1 MDGFHSIFELERWS
15 MDPVLTLDD
24 WSVSF
29 DTDLGVIEAVRK
41 VSLTLERGE
50 VLAIVGESGCG
61 KSVLCQSIMK
71 ILPRTARTSGR
82 LIANG
87 EDISHYPEAK
97 MRKLRGPFFA
107 MLFQDPM
114 TTLNPTMPIGE
125 QITEAILKH
134 HKLSRKEAKERAAK
148 MLDLVGID
156 NPLQRLALQPHFFSG
171 GMRQRCVLA
180 IAMALEPKV
189 LLADEPTTALDVTVQ
204 ARMLDIL
211 RDVKKQRQLS
221 IIFISHDL
229 GVVARIAD
237 RVAVMY
243 AGRIVEIG
251 KAEEIFYEPSH
262 PYTWGL
268 LSSMPSVAV
277 ETGVLT
283 GIPGLPPTLLNP
295 PPGDAFAYRNKYA
308 LQIDYE
314 EQPPMFQVSDTHFA
328 ATWLLDPRAPS
339 VEPLIKLKRRLN

>member
-1 MDGFHSIFELERWS
+1 ME
-15 MDPVLTLDD
+15 PVLKLED

-29 DTDLGVIEAVRK
+29 DTAEGTVEAVRE
-41 VSLTLERGE
+41 VSFGLNPGE

-61 KSVLCQSIMK
+61 KSVLCQSILK
-71 ILPRTARTSGR
+71 ILPRTAKTNGR
-82 LIANG
+82 VWADSA
-87 EDISHYPEAK
+87 DISGYSEK
-97 MRKLRGPFFA
+97 EMKKLRGPFFA

-114 TTLNPTMPIGE
+114 TTLNPTIPIGK

-134 HKLSRKEAKERAAK
+134 HKVSKDEAKKRAVET
-148 MLDLVGID
+148 LDLVGID
-156 NPLQRLALQPHFFSG
+156 DPVHRLALQPHFFSG

-204 ARMLDIL
+204 ARTLDL
-211 RDVKKQRQLS
+211 LKDVKEKTGLS
-221 IIFISHDL
+221 IIFVSHDL

-243 AGRIVEIG
+243 AGKIVEIG
-251 KAEEIFYEPSH
+251 KAEEIFYDPRH

-268 LSSMPSVAV
+268 LASMPLVAM
-277 ETGVLT
+277 ETGVFG

-295 PPGDAFAYRNKYA
+295 PPGDAFAYRNRYA
-308 LQIDYE
+308 LKIDYDE
-314 EQPPMFQVSDTHFA
+314 MPPMFKVSDTHFA
-328 ATWLLDPRAPS
+328 ATWLLDPRAPK
-339 VEPLIKLKRRLN
+339 VDVPIKLKRREIS